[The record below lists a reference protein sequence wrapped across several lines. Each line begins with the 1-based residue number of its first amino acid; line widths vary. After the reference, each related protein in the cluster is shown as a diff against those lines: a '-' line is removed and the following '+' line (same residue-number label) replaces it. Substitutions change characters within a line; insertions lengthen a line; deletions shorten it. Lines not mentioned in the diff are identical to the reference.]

1 MNAPDHFCHV
11 HGAVACGDNLCV
23 MDGNCR
29 ALRIFDQRNAIIG
42 KIDLSRLVGVDYPWF
57 PAMTPVRNGTA
68 TITVNQQR
76 GASPTSGH
84 LRRLRGAPQRPLKP
98 PGG

>member
-1 MNAPDHFCHV
+1 M

-23 MDGNCR
+23 MDGICR

-68 TITVNQQR
+68 YITVNQQR
-76 GASPTSGH
+76 GALAPTSDIYDGFVV
-84 LRRLRGAPQRPLKP
+84 RLSGL
-98 PGG
+98 